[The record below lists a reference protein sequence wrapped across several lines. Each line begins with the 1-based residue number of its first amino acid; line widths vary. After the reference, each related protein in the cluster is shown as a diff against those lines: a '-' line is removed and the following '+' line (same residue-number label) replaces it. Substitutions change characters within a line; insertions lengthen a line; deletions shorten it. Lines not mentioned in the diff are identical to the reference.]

1 MSKNQLVYD
10 VNDKPAFGKNLVF
23 AFQQVLAIMA
33 ATIAVP
39 TIIGLPTQIPA
50 AILGAGLGT
59 IVYLLFTKFKS
70 PVIISS
76 SFAFLSSLSTALC
89 FGYCGI
95 ILGGILAG
103 LVYVVL
109 ALIIKFAGSKWVSK
123 LMPPVIIG
131 PTVALIGLSLAGSAM
146 GDIVKASGLKEVAG
160 EWVAVTNGSYNL
172 VALLCGLVTL
182 ITICICSTQKRFKMG
197 RLIPFIIGIGA
208 GYAVASFFSIF
219 GYACNVEYLQIVNW
233 KPLVANFAALGDS
246 TASVGAKFQSFL
258 NYPDFALIEAIKELV
273 TGNVSEAVKIAVSAA
288 TDGKVTASTLT
299 WAGVGEV
306 ALAFIPVALVVFAEH
321 IADHK
326 NLGSIIGRDLVEGE
340 PGLCRTLLGDGVGS
354 MAGTVFGI
362 CPNTTYGESVG
373 CVAITKNASVST
385 IFLAAIMCIVLSFI
399 SPLMALLRTIPACVM
414 GGVCLTLYG
423 FIAVSGL
430 KMFKDINLGDNKNLF
445 TVSTILIAGIGGLS
459 IKIPYKILS
468 SDLIGQT
475 IKDGAIVDVV
485 LSPAGTV
492 DKTITITS
500 IATALVLGIIVHA
513 IINAIE
519 KKQGG
524 DGNEEE
530 VKEEPQSLITGAV
543 APNATFEVGV
553 DVVKAAEEK
562 AREEEVVEELR
573 EEEKAIENAESSD
586 KE

>member
-76 SFAFLSSLSTALC
+76 SFAFLSSLSTALA

-160 EWVAVTNGSYNL
+160 ELVSVTNGSYNL

-233 KPLVANFAALGDS
+233 KPIVENFAALGDAS
-246 TASVGAKFQSFL
+246 ASVGAKFQSFL

-273 TGNVSEAVKIAVSAA
+273 TGNVSEAVNTA
-288 TDGKVTASTLT
+288 TKGVATTLT

-459 IKIPYKILS
+459 IKIPYALAG
-468 SDLIGQT
+468 D
-475 IKDGAIVDVV
+475 
-485 LSPAGTV
+485 GTV
-492 DKTITITS
+492 TKTITITS

-562 AREEEVVEELR
+562 EREEEVVEELR
-573 EEEKAIENAESSD
+573 EEEKAIETAESSD